1 MRKRKQKKIF
11 VTAVILTFAIII
23 AANASS
29 LASGNYTIDY
39 TRGTICASCVNVR
52 DQPEG
57 NIIGKLYYGTPVE
70 ILADVDDWHEI
81 RTEDGTTG
89 YVIGRCVRY
98 LRVPNDSSSEYSDNL
113 THGKIIPSRG
123 ANVRQA
129 PGTDSPKITAV
140 SKGSTV
146 TILGEESGWYKVK
159 TSTGIEGYI
168 LASLVDT
175 NSTITTTITQPDT
188 TTSKSNGEEVLL
200 ATVTLTASSSTSN
213 RNSNLSLASST
224 INGTTL
230 QPGDLFSWAN
240 VVGSSSS
247 SKGYLKADGY
257 VNGKTVQLVGGG
269 VCQVVTT
276 LYQAGLQAGLEM
288 VDVTPH
294 SKAVTYTDGPH
305 ATVSIP
311 SGVDFAFRNNTEN
324 VIVIYASSNGAS
336 TTISLYAK

>member
-1 MRKRKQKKIF
+1 MRKYKRKKNF
-11 VTAVILTFAIII
+11 LAAVFLLFATII
-23 AANASS
+23 AANIGSS
-29 LASGNYTIDY
+29 LASGNYKIDY

-57 NIIGKLYYGTPVE
+57 NIIGKLYYGAPVE

-188 TTSKSNGEEVLL
+188 TTSQIGESNGEEVLL

-230 QPGDLFSWAN
+230 QPGDLFSWAK
-240 VVGSSSS
+240 VVGSSSA
-247 SKGYLKADGY
+247 SKGYLKADGF

-276 LYQAGLQAGLEM
+276 LYQAGLEM

-324 VIVIYASSNGAS
+324 VIVIYASSSGAS
-336 TTISLYAK
+336 TTVSLYTK

>member
-1 MRKRKQKKIF
+1 MRKYKRKKNF
-11 VTAVILTFAIII
+11 LAAVFLLFATII
-23 AANASS
+23 AANIGSS

-39 TRGTICASCVNVR
+39 TRGTICASCVNLR

-81 RTEDGTTG
+81 RTEDGRKG

-98 LRVPNDSSSEYSDNL
+98 LRVPNDSSDNL

-188 TTSKSNGEEVLL
+188 TTSQIGESNGEEVLL

-230 QPGDLFSWAN
+230 QPGDLFSWAK
-240 VVGSSSS
+240 VVGSSSA
-247 SKGYLKADGY
+247 SKGYLKADGF

-324 VIVIYASSNGAS
+324 VIVIYASSDGAS
-336 TTISLYAK
+336 TTVSLYAK